1 MKLIYG
7 LLLGNADA
15 GKLKGILAKQRLGNA
30 EVLVDF
36 DGAGAML
43 LEMVTFVEAAQNP
56 TLSRANRISGYE
68 VLRAISFDSLAVG
81 ESAVVDTELR
91 EVLGNVF
98 AEILT
103 VTELSD
109 NDFVVIGFD
118 DRDKSFHS

>member
-7 LLLGNADA
+7 LLLRNADA
-15 GKLKGILAKQRLGNA
+15 GKLKEILAKQGLGNA

-43 LEMVTFVEAAQNP
+43 LEMLTFVETAQNP
-56 TLSRANRISGYE
+56 TLSRANRIAGYE
-68 VLRAISFDSLAVG
+68 VLRTISFDSLAVG
-81 ESAVVDTELR
+81 ESAVVDTEIL
-91 EVLGNVF
+91 EVLCNAF

-103 VTELSD
+103 IPELGD
-109 NDFVVIGFD
+109 NDFVVIDFD